1 MTNEPIYMT
10 YNFFL
15 TAIGLPAVAL
25 YVKYLIQKNDEKVHE
40 AVKLKDALFR
50 QSIESVQKSI
60 EDWQS
65 GARERT
71 ASLCKKIDA
80 ISQELKDKVSN
91 SHCHDKHQAVKDD
104 INELK
109 SKIYT

>member
-1 MTNEPIYMT
+1 MVQEPIYMT

-25 YVKYLIQKNDEKVHE
+25 YVKYLIVKNDQRVDE
-40 AVKLKDALFR
+40 AVKLKDALFH
-50 QSIESVQKSI
+50 QSIESIQKSI
-60 EDWQS
+60 EDWQD

-71 ASLCKKIDA
+71 ASLCKKIDTIA
-80 ISQELKDKVSN
+80 QELKDKVS
-91 SHCHDKHQAVKDD
+91 SQHCHEKHEVVRSD
-104 INELK
+104 INDIK